1 MVAFGMFGDVNMA
14 GEHGSYQRD
23 EDEDWRSFHLQ
34 RMSELA
40 GHDGQCSYR

>member
-23 EDEDWRSFHLQ
+23 EDEDWGSFHLQ
-34 RMSELA
+34 RTSELA
-40 GHDGQCSYR
+40 GHDGQCR